1 VGPSLGQENIDRS
14 IVALLIGFFI
24 VMAFM
29 VIYYSGAGFFSV
41 LALLLNV
48 VFIFAALASYGTV
61 LTLPGIAGIVLTI
74 GMAVDA
80 NVIIFERVRE
90 EMRDGKSL
98 IMSVADGFK
107 NSYSAIIDANV
118 TTILTAMVLA
128 YFGLGPIKGFAVVLI
143 IGVLSSM
150 FTAVL
155 VSRVAIEWWIA
166 KGKTIKLGSAA
177 TINGLTGINFDWIG
191 ARFKAYTVSGIL
203 IAAGLVS
210 MVVRGFDLGVDFKG
224 GYSYNVTFDNGVKVS
239 ADELRSSLTK
249 VFGGQTP
256 VVKSVDTENTFN
268 IVTSYLINA
277 QEKDGVM
284 PEDRVVEALYN
295 GLKGIS
301 EQNLTL
307 EAFKATDS
315 DGTHVTSFSKVGPTI
330 ADDIMR
336 SALFAGLFAL
346 LLIFLYL
353 FLRFSRW
360 EYSLGAVGALFHDT
374 LVTLSI
380 FSLCHGILPFSME
393 IDQAFIA
400 AILTVIGYS
409 INDTVVVFDRIR
421 EFLHNYSKSEPQ
433 QVINNSINT
442 TLSRTL
448 LTSLTTLFVVF
459 VLFFFGG
466 SSIKGFAFAL
476 LVGITVGTYSSI
488 FMAAPLMFDLSKKRG
503 FSAKNDATPAG
514 DDLRKPFS
522 KAAHKA

>member
-1 VGPSLGQENIDRS
+1 VYKRQ
-14 IVALLIGFFI
+14 
-24 VMAFM
+24 
-29 VIYYSGAGFFSV
+29 
-41 LALLLNV
+41 
-48 VFIFAALASYGTV
+48 
-61 LTLPGIAGIVLTI
+61 
-74 GMAVDA
+74 
-80 NVIIFERVRE
+80 
-90 EMRDGKSL
+90 
-98 IMSVADGFK
+98 
-107 NSYSAIIDANV
+107 
-118 TTILTAMVLA
+118 
-128 YFGLGPIKGFAVVLI
+128 
-143 IGVLSSM
+143 
-150 FTAVL
+150 
-155 VSRVAIEWWIA
+155 
-166 KGKTIKLGSAA
+166 
-177 TINGLTGINFDWIG
+177 GLTGISFDWIG
-191 ARFKAYTVSGIL
+191 SRNKAYVFSGVL
-203 IAAGLVS
+203 IAAGIVS

-224 GYSYNVTFDNGVKVS
+224 GYSYNVTFDSSVKVS
-239 ADELRSSLTK
+239 ADELRNSLK
-249 VFGGQTP
+249 QAFGGQTP
-256 VVKSVDTENTFN
+256 VVKSVDTDNTFN
-268 IVTSYLINA
+268 IVTSYLISA
-277 QEKDGVM
+277 QEEDGIL
-284 PEDRVVEALYN
+284 PEDRVMEALYN
-295 GLKGIS
+295 GIKGLS
-301 EQNLTL
+301 EKNLSI

-315 DGTHVTSFSKVGPTI
+315 NGTHVTSFSKVGPTI

-380 FSLCHGILPFSME
+380 FSLLHGVLPFSME

-466 SSIKGFAFAL
+466 ASIKGFAFAL
-476 LVGITVGTYSSI
+476 LVGITVGTYSSV
-488 FMAAPLMFDLSKKRG
+488 FVAAPLMYDFSKKRG
-503 FSAKNDATPAG
+503 FSAKKDTTAAG